1 MGVLNLSVFSSG
13 LLLKPKELKHYKM
26 MAMTLLAFTAMSA
39 SQSFQP
45 LLGVVRP
52 LEPSSALG
60 LKSCFLSKYMFHI
73 LRFHVKLHLKR
84 GPVLKDV

>member
-45 LLGVVRP
+45 LLGVERP
-52 LEPSSALG
+52 LESSSALG
-60 LKSCFLSKYMFHI
+60 LKSCFLSVSYT
-73 LRFHVKLHLKR
+73 
-84 GPVLKDV
+84 